1 MQKCHLNL
9 QILGLDSVQAGKMST
24 QGKIGS
30 ILIVDDETNQ
40 RDILNNILKKEGYFI
55 ADASGVREALD
66 MLEKSEFDLI
76 LTDLKMQGKSGLDL
90 LEIVLANDPQQ
101 CVILMTAHG
110 SVDSA
115 VEAMKKGA
123 FDYLEKP
130 LERDNLILTLRRA
143 FERIALVRE
152 NRILQK
158 RVEAIQGIPNMLGE
172 HPKMR
177 EVFRVV
183 GKIAA
188 TTSTV
193 LIVGES
199 GTGKELIARAIHDG
213 SQRRDKPFMPINCA
227 AIPDTLIE
235 SELFGH
241 EKGSFTGA
249 NAREIGIFEAA
260 NDGTVFLDEIGEM
273 NVAMQ
278 AKLLRAIQEKEIRR
292 VGGKINIPLDVRIIS
307 ATNKELE
314 QEIKR
319 GNFREDLFYRLNVI
333 RINLPPLRER
343 GSDIKTLAEFF
354 VHKYSKTSGIMVD
367 GISRTAL
374 KLLMNYT
381 WPGNVRQL
389 ESVIERSV
397 LMTESNFIEAEDLP
411 AEISATSL
419 VAGGIPFELP
429 PEGIAFEELEK
440 GLIIKAMERADWVI
454 GKAAPLLG
462 MSYKTLQYRLEK
474 FGIERPD
481 KLPKY
486 Q

>member
-1 MQKCHLNL
+1 
-9 QILGLDSVQAGKMST
+9 VAAT
-24 QGKIGS
+24 QGS
-30 ILIVDDETNQ
+30 ILIVDDEKGQ
-40 RDILNNILKKEGYFI
+40 REILTVILKKEGYDL
-55 ADASGVREALD
+55 ADVPGVREALEELD
-66 MLEKSEFDLI
+66 RREFDLI
-76 LTDLKMQGKSGLDL
+76 MTDLKMQGQSGLDL
-90 LEIVLANDPQQ
+90 LEAIQAADPQQ
-101 CVILMTAHG
+101 CVIIMTAHG
-110 SVDSA
+110 TVDSA

-143 FERIALVRE
+143 FERIGLVRE
-152 NRILQK
+152 NRVLLK
-158 RVEAIQGIPNMLGE
+158 RVEQIQTIPTILGE

-183 GKIAA
+183 SKIAA
-188 TTSTV
+188 TSSTV

-199 GTGKELIARAIHDG
+199 GTGKELVAQAIHDG
-213 SQRRDKPFMPINCA
+213 SQRRDKPFMAINCA
-227 AIPDTLIE
+227 AIPDSLME

-260 NDGTVFLDEIGEM
+260 NGGTVFLDEIGEM

-292 VGGKINIPLDVRIIS
+292 VGGKVNVPLDVRILS

-343 GSDIKTLAEFF
+343 GSDVKTLAEFF
-354 VHKYSKTSGIMVD
+354 VKKYSQASGIAVE
-367 GISRTAL
+367 GIARPAL

-397 LMTESNFIEAEDLP
+397 LMAESNYIEPADLP
-411 AEISATSL
+411 AEVTSSSAL
-419 VAGGIPFELP
+419 GGGISFDLP

-440 GLIIKAMERADWVI
+440 GIIIKAMERADWVI

-462 MSYKTLQYRLEK
+462 MSYKTLQYRLDK
-474 FGIERPD
+474 FGIERPE
-481 KLPKY
+481 KRLK
-486 Q
+486 